1 MFLSLVTA
9 LVAHDS
15 AMVYQAQFLRLFP
28 VPLFPVR
35 LFLVL
40 DKYYP
45 VSTAKNIAI
54 ACSVG
59 LADSRKEYS
68 HQID

>member
-15 AMVYQAQFLRLFP
+15 AMGYQAQFLR
-28 VPLFPVR
+28 LFPVR

>member
-1 MFLSLVTA
+1 MG
-9 LVAHDS
+9 
-15 AMVYQAQFLRLFP
+15 YQAQFLRLFP
-28 VPLFPVR
+28 VPLF
-35 LFLVL
+35 LVT

>member
-1 MFLSLVTA
+1 MVAA
-9 LVAHDS
+9 LVPHDL
-15 AMVYQAQFLRLFP
+15 AVVYQAQFLRLFP
-28 VPLFPVR
+28 AR
-35 LFLVL
+35 LFFVL